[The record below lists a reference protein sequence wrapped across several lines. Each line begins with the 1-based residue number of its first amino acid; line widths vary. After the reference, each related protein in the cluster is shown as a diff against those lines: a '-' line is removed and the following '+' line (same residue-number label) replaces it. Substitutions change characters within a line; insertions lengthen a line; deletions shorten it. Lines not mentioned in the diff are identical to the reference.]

1 MRHIDKAHHFFWSLG
16 LAAIASFF
24 VGPGWGVVIAG
35 LLGLAKEVW
44 DGARGRWCWWDLAAN
59 GMGLVAAW
67 AVIGR

>member
-1 MRHIDKAHHFFWSLG
+1 M
-16 LAAIASFF
+16 ASFF
-24 VGPGWGVVIAG
+24 VGAGWGVAITG

-44 DGARGRWCWWDLAAN
+44 DGARGRWCWWDMAAN